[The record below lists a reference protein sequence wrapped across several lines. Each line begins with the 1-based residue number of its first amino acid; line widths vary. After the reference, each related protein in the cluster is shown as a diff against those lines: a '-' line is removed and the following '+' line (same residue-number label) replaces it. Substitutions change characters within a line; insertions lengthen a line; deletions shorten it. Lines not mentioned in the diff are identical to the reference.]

1 MTYTVETLHP
11 GLVNGKVVRTGL
23 SRKEMLAARRAVEIL
38 GGCWSIEVYC
48 ERPTIK
54 NEEA

>member
-11 GLVNGKVVRTGL
+11 GLVNGKIVRTGL
-23 SRKEMLAARRAVEIL
+23 SRKEMLAARCAVEIL
-38 GGCWSIEVYC
+38 GGCWGIKVHC
-48 ERPTIK
+48 EPPTIK